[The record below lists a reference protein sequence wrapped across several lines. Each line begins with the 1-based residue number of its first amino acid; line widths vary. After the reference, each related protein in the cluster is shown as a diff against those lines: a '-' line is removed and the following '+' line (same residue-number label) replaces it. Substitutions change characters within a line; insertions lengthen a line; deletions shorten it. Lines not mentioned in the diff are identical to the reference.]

1 MHWRRMYVGSCLKKD
16 WVSVVIMD
24 YMGKKLLG
32 AIFLPSDTVVEDPP
46 PSVDTLSCLAT
57 IVLWP

>member
-1 MHWRRMYVGSCLKKD
+1 
-16 WVSVVIMD
+16 MD

-46 PSVDTLSCLAT
+46 LSVDTVVLSNDGLLA
-57 IVLWP
+57 ISY